1 MTSDLPE
8 GVSEGLRVH
17 VRDPRRVAPSQPL
30 APGTTVARATNAACG
45 DELELHGRC
54 EGERLRLE
62 FRARGCW
69 GVVAVASLMC
79 ERLDGAPLFAARSV
93 DVAAAV
99 AAAGG
104 LPRSR
109 THAIT
114 LFERVLADLVRGVTP
129 SN

>member
-1 MTSDLPE
+1 MTGDLPE
-8 GVSEGLRVH
+8 GVSEGLRQH
-17 VRDPRRVAPSQPL
+17 VRDPRRIAAQGPL
-30 APGTTVARATNAACG
+30 VEGTRVVRATNAACG

-54 EGERLRLE
+54 EGELLRLE

-79 ERLDGAPLFAARSV
+79 ERLDGAPLAGVRSI

-99 AAAGG
+99 AGAGG

-109 THAIT
+109 AHAIT
-114 LFERVLADLVRGVTP
+114 LFERVLADLVGGFTP
-129 SN
+129 PA